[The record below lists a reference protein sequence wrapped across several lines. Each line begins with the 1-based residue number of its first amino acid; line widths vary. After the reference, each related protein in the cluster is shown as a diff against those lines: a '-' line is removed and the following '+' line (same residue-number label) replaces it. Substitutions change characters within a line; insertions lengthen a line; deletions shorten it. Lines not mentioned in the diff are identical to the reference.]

1 MVFTVRQPTAL
12 TLCELYHLTG
22 PQKICHLRPD
32 SLAFMLNMANVHSLS
47 RCLVVEQTKGLVV
60 GALCER
66 QVAYTLA
73 VSLTTEDQFFNL
85 RPQTDILLQFNFD
98 CQMVRKVGRMHASML
113 NVRAKDPLT

>member
-1 MVFTVRQPTAL
+1 
-12 TLCELYHLTG
+12 
-22 PQKICHLRPD
+22 
-32 SLAFMLNMANVHSLS
+32 MANVHSLS